1 MDTGVLSQQISAL
14 DSSYNPT
21 QQYNDSLN
29 KLGIADARTSVQ
41 SLSKAILDNTN
52 LVNNVDSSVTGR
64 TSGSLVTEAQ
74 RQRLVG
80 AEKAP
85 LVQAGSTL
93 AGNLTTAQT
102 RQSDIE
108 RQAQMESNLAGDT
121 YKAKRQS
128 LSDQLTQAQNDKQ
141 QAEQQRQFNLTLQA
155 NKAKASSSSAT
166 KKSSVDEVL
175 NYFKS
180 ADSQYGA
187 YNANGTNYHRW
198 EAAEKALIDEGYD
211 PNKYKKQLAAA
222 FGSNAD
228 KIKYGVAGYSRY

>member
-1 MDTGVLSQQISAL
+1 MDTATLSKQITDL
-14 DSSYNPT
+14 DAGYNPT
-21 QQYNDSLN
+21 QAYTNSLN
-29 KLGIADARTSVQ
+29 QLGIADARTSVS

-128 LSDQLTQAQNDKQ
+128 LSDQLTQAQNAQQ
-141 QAEQQRQFNLTLQA
+141 QAEQKRQFDLTLQA
-155 NKAKASSSSAT
+155 NKAKASSSASS
-166 KKSSVDEVL
+166 KKSSADEIL

-180 ADSQYGA
+180 ANSQYGA
-187 YNANGTNYHRW
+187 YNPNSTNYHRW

-211 PNKYKKQLAAA
+211 PNKFKKQLAAA